1 MDYTVPLSFSFPS
14 FPINKRRKSN
24 HVSRRPYANDTEDF
38 ELAEDIEDDVDREIW
53 LSNALF
59 TLDAP
64 QVAPFRPTNSP
75 NKRTRDFTEWDDAFI
90 SLPMHTSEGFDGI
103 TQEQEDW
110 LAKALPELFPTVP
123 LIEDRLVN
131 LSISNPFADN
141 VPVRHPGLKATS
153 FQLEDGAVN
162 GYIKF
167 RLRIAD
173 VEDQRGANAKKNIF
187 APRLA
192 PSRDN
197 RSLPIPLTLPGDIV
211 PYLPP
216 DFGRGL
222 KFDQTDAK
230 LLKFYLVGY
239 CQGRTLLSK
248 TNFWMID
255 VASMAVADECVKH
268 ALLAL
273 AGAYVL
279 DYLPSMQLLERTNQH
294 YQKAV
299 ALITDALA
307 NQETH
312 EVSKGDSVVSA
323 ILLLVVDD
331 TVNWELR
338 KPKGGVPN
346 WYRGARLAKSILDH
360 SDPGYRYWKATN
372 VQSST
377 ARLAN
382 ANWTAFACI
391 LAQPVTPLKR
401 EEDDNSFSWLLEG
414 TEREVRKIHGSTG
427 LCPKLLHTFA
437 QITHL
442 STRIMECPDSVAFP
456 MGAAKLEKRLKDFR
470 QWSEFSDGYQ
480 SSEDLL
486 ASCDLDANGK
496 VNCPAKVTELTGE
509 TWVAAIQIYLHCRLF
524 RNQEAPISS
533 TSSGTTQPAPSA
545 PFFPIFLAAIV
556 SIREEDYNV
565 VNGWFEQIVSGAGC
579 RSSVPPVWPVVKS
592 LWKWLDVSIVN
603 ETYDEE
609 VPIGQRRAWWEEM
622 VEYLIEKEGWLS
634 LT

>member
-1 MDYTVPLSFSFPS
+1 
-14 FPINKRRKSN
+14 
-24 HVSRRPYANDTEDF
+24 
-38 ELAEDIEDDVDREIW
+38 
-53 LSNALF
+53 
-59 TLDAP
+59 
-64 QVAPFRPTNSP
+64 
-75 NKRTRDFTEWDDAFI
+75 
-90 SLPMHTSEGFDGI
+90 
-103 TQEQEDW
+103 
-110 LAKALPELFPTVP
+110 
-123 LIEDRLVN
+123 
-131 LSISNPFADN
+131 
-141 VPVRHPGLKATS
+141 
-153 FQLEDGAVN
+153 
-162 GYIKF
+162 
-167 RLRIAD
+167 
-173 VEDQRGANAKKNIF
+173 
-187 APRLA
+187 
-192 PSRDN
+192 
-197 RSLPIPLTLPGDIV
+197 
-211 PYLPP
+211 
-216 DFGRGL
+216 
-222 KFDQTDAK
+222 
-230 LLKFYLVGY
+230 
-239 CQGRTLLSK
+239 
-248 TNFWMID
+248 
-255 VASMAVADECVKH
+255 MAVADECVKH
-268 ALLAL
+268 ALLTL

-279 DYLPSMQLLERTNQH
+279 DYLPSTQLLERTNQH
-294 YQKAV
+294 YRKAV

-312 EVSKGDSVVSA
+312 EVSKSDGVVSA

-331 TVNWELR
+331 ELACKTVIWELR

-372 VQSST
+372 MQSST

-382 ANWTAFACI
+382 ANWTALSCI

-414 TEREVRKIHGSTG
+414 TERGVRKIHGSTG

-456 MGAAKLEKRLKDFR
+456 MGAAKLEKRLKNFH
-470 QWSEFSDGYQ
+470 QWSEFSDGYRY
-480 SSEDLL
+480 SEDLS

-524 RNQEAPISS
+524 RRPRSHPLVQERLGLLLRCVERMPYDGPLF
-533 TSSGTTQPAPSA
+533 TSQA
-545 PFFPIFLAAIV
+545 PFFPIFLAVIV

-565 VNGWFEQIVSGAGC
+565 VNRWFEQIVSGAGC